1 MCRRDIN
8 ASPNVFGSYTII
20 EGFLDSANSGF
31 STETTKPCSL
41 PKTAGVILVI
51 NIKIES
57 TEKHRVSV
65 I

>member
-8 ASPNVFGSYTII
+8 ASSNVFGSFTII

-51 NIKIES
+51 NIKI
-57 TEKHRVSV
+57 
-65 I
+65 